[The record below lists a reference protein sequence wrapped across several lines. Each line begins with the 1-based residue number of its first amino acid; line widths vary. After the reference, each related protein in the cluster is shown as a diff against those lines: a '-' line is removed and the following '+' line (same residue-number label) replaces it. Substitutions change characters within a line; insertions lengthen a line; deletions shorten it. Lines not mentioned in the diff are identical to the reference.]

1 HTKHL
6 TIVYSRRL
14 FYMKN
19 KKEPAYAGSK
29 GGLGGEIFNTLEG
42 G

>member
-1 HTKHL
+1 
-6 TIVYSRRL
+6 
-14 FYMKN
+14 MKN